1 MPRIIVTT
9 DSSPKIDDGS
19 TLLDERVQSVHI
31 STEHAAAQLV
41 ERLAWAISDA
51 ETAER
56 AGRKRTP
63 SGLERDT
70 GAPAV
75 PRSRAGGRARRTRRP
90 GSGQEVGSAR
100 RALDPR

>member
-9 DSSPKIDDGS
+9 DSSQKIDDGS

-51 ETAER
+51 ESAEQS
-56 AGRKRTP
+56 GRR
-63 SGLERDT
+63 R
-70 GAPAV
+70 APAGPEQDADAREV
-75 PRSRAGGRARRTRRP
+75 PRARAGGRARRPRRP
-90 GSGQEVGSAR
+90 GSSQEVGSAR